1 MFLHVTRQL
10 LIFYLYNTFPQID
23 LPKSLDFTR
32 VLRDIILEIQKE
44 RGYEKWKKILLPAV
58 C

>member
-1 MFLHVTRQL
+1 MVLHVTRQL
-10 LIFYLYNTFPQID
+10 LIFYLYNTFLQID

>member
-1 MFLHVTRQL
+1 MFLQVTRQL
-10 LIFYLYNTFPQID
+10 LIFYLYNTFLQID
-23 LPKSLDFTR
+23 LPKSLDFTHI
-32 VLRDIILEIQKE
+32 LRDIILKIHKE